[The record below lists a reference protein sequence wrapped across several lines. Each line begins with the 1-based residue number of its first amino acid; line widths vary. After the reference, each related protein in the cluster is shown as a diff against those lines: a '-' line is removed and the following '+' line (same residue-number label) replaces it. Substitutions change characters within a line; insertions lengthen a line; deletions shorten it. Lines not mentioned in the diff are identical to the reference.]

1 MAVKTLAFGDD
12 PLALADGSAI
22 VVVSID
28 GGPRQDHITST
39 NEAGQPFAPAA
50 VKVRE
55 EGTVV
60 YEVRS
65 GSLVVPFGA
74 ATGTSAAYMVLSM
87 SVSQSL
93 TAYVQVTV
101 NWIKP
106 SSAAMINAFEAHTET
121 ITGGTGIRNLFG
133 ATLGTNGCASSCSM
147 SISGEQL
154 EALTSIGTDY
164 CHGGIL
170 TMAYRKEVTLEAS
183 AAITIPA
190 GGYYTAKATP
200 KKSRDGFD
208 SYSASWFVHPNLA
221 T

>member
-12 PLALADGSAI
+12 PLALATGSAI
-22 VVVSID
+22 VLVSMD

-39 NEAGQPFAPAA
+39 NEAGQPFEPAA
-50 VKVRE
+50 VKARE
-55 EGTVV
+55 EGTVT

-65 GSLVVPFGA
+65 GTIAIPFGA
-74 ATGTSAAYMVLSM
+74 ATGKTSAYMVLSM
-87 SVSQSL
+87 SVLQSP

-106 SSAAMINAFEAHTET
+106 SAANMIYAYEAHTET

-133 ATLGTNGCASSCSM
+133 ATLGTNGCAISCSM
-147 SISGEQL
+147 SLSGEQR
-154 EALTSIGTDY
+154 EALTSSGTDY
-164 CHGGIL
+164 CHGGL
-170 TMAYRKEVTLEAS
+170 ATLGYRKEVTLEAS

-200 KKSRDGFD
+200 KKSRDGWD
-208 SYSASWFVHPNLA
+208 THSASWFAHPNLA

>member
-12 PLALADGSAI
+12 PLGLADGSAI
-22 VVVSID
+22 VLVSID

-65 GSLVVPFGA
+65 GTIAIPFGA
-74 ATGTSAAYMVLSM
+74 AVNTSYMVLSM
-87 SVSQSL
+87 SVSQSP

-106 SSAAMINAFEAHTET
+106 SAANMIYAFEAHTET

-133 ATLGTNGCASSCSM
+133 ATLGTNGCATSCSM
-147 SISGEQL
+147 SLSGEQL

-164 CHGGIL
+164 CHGGIA
-170 TMAYRKEVTLEAS
+170 TMGYRKEVTLEAS
-183 AAITIPA
+183 AAITIPTP
-190 GGYYTAKATP
+190 GYYTAKAVP
-200 KKSRDGFD
+200 RKSRDGFD
-208 SYSASWFVHPNLA
+208 SHSASWFVHPNLA

>member
-1 MAVKTLAFGDD
+1 MPVKTLAFGDD

-22 VVVSID
+22 VLVSID
-28 GGPRQDHITST
+28 GGARQDHITST

-50 VKVRE
+50 VKARE

-65 GSLVVPFGA
+65 GTIAIPFGA
-74 ATGTSAAYMVLSM
+74 AVNTSYMVLSM
-87 SVSQSL
+87 SVSQSP

-106 SSAAMINAFEAHTET
+106 SAANMINAFEAHTET

-147 SISGEQL
+147 SLSGEQL

-164 CHGGIL
+164 CHGGLL
-170 TMAYRKEVTLEAS
+170 TMGYRKEVTLEAS

-208 SYSASWFVHPNLA
+208 SHSASWFVHPNLA

>member
-12 PLALADGSAI
+12 PLALATGSAI
-22 VVVSID
+22 VLVALD

-39 NEAGQPFAPAA
+39 NEAGQPFEPAA
-50 VKVRE
+50 VKARE
-55 EGTVV
+55 EGTVT

-65 GSLVVPFGA
+65 GTIAIPFGA
-74 ATGTSAAYMVLSM
+74 AVNTNYMVLSM
-87 SVSQSL
+87 SVSQSP

-106 SSAAMINAFEAHTET
+106 SAANMIYAFEAHTET

-133 ATLGTNGCASSCSM
+133 ATLGTNGCAISCSM
-147 SISGEQL
+147 SLSGDQL

-164 CHGGIL
+164 CHGGL
-170 TMAYRKEVTLEAS
+170 ATLGYRKEVTLEAT
-183 AAITIPA
+183 AAITIPTP
-190 GGYYTAKATP
+190 GYYTAKATP
-200 KKSRDGFD
+200 KKSRDGWD
-208 SYSASWFVHPNLA
+208 TYSASWFVHPNLA

>member
-1 MAVKTLAFGDD
+1 MPSKTLAFGDD
-12 PLALADGSAI
+12 PLALATGSAI
-22 VVVSID
+22 VLVSID
-28 GGPRQDHITST
+28 GGPRQDHITAT
-39 NEAGQPFAPAA
+39 NEAGQPFEPAA
-50 VKVRE
+50 VKARE

-65 GSLVVPFGA
+65 GTIAIPFGA
-74 ATGTSAAYMVLSM
+74 AVNTSYMVLSM
-87 SVSQSL
+87 SVSQSP

-133 ATLGTNGCASSCSM
+133 ATIGSPACAVSCSM
-147 SISGEQL
+147 SLSGEQL

-164 CHGGIL
+164 CAAGLL
-170 TMAYRKEVTLEAS
+170 TMGYRKEVTLEAYG
-183 AAITIPA
+183 AITIPA

-200 KKSRDGFD
+200 KKSRDGWD
-208 SYSASWFVHPNLA
+208 THSASWFVHPNLA

>member
-22 VVVSID
+22 VLVSLD
-28 GGPRQDHITST
+28 GGPRQDHVTST

-50 VKVRE
+50 VKARE

-74 ATGTSAAYMVLSM
+74 AVNTYYMVLSM
-87 SVSQSL
+87 SVSQSP

-106 SSAAMINAFEAHTET
+106 SAANMIYAFESHTET

-133 ATLGTNGCASSCSM
+133 ATLGTNGCAISCSM
-147 SISGEQL
+147 SLSGEQL

-164 CHGGIL
+164 CHGGL
-170 TMAYRKEVTLEAS
+170 ATLGYRKEVTLEAT

-200 KKSRDGFD
+200 KKSRDGWD
-208 SYSASWFVHPNLA
+208 TYSASWFVHPNLA

>member
-22 VVVSID
+22 VLVSLD

-50 VKVRE
+50 VKARE

-65 GSLVVPFGA
+65 GTIAVPFGA
-74 ATGTSAAYMVLSM
+74 ATGTSSAYMVLSM
-87 SVSQSL
+87 SVSQSP

-106 SSAAMINAFEAHTET
+106 SAANMIYAYEAHTET

-133 ATLGTNGCASSCSM
+133 ATLGTNGCAISCSM
-147 SISGEQL
+147 SLSGEQL

-164 CHGGIL
+164 CHGGL
-170 TMAYRKEVTLEAS
+170 ATLGYRKEVTLEAT
-183 AAITIPA
+183 AAITVPTP
-190 GGYYTAKATP
+190 GYYTAKATP
-200 KKSRDGFD
+200 KKSRDGWD
-208 SYSASWFVHPNLA
+208 TYSASWFVHPNLA